1 MKTSELIKKLN
12 DAGFISYMNDY
23 DMIVISTKN
32 MKFNICIVKDFTE
45 LDDVKLNLSE
55 VKLTLRELAK
65 LSQLLLTYAETPLD
79 EREDKP
85 KYRVPLR
92 GFKSD
97 NGSQYLTCENNI
109 HGHVFACAPNHSLK
123 QEFTCSELD
132 QLCNDLRFKA
142 IPWFKELIRSNV
154 EEVKDD

>member
-32 MKFNICIVKDFTE
+32 MKFNICIGKDFT
-45 LDDVKLNLSE
+45 
-55 VKLTLRELAK
+55 
-65 LSQLLLTYAETPLD
+65 
-79 EREDKP
+79 
-85 KYRVPLR
+85 
-92 GFKSD
+92 
-97 NGSQYLTCENNI
+97 
-109 HGHVFACAPNHSLK
+109 
-123 QEFTCSELD
+123 ELD

-154 EEVKDD
+154 EEVK